1 MPIQTHLTFAIL
13 VLFLSA
19 CTQEPQQTFKTQPIQ
34 STTAQV
40 ENETHIHYH
49 YEDES
54 LLDDVDE
61 IAVGAIAGYATAKM
75 LDNSSKKTEVK
86 YVQVPVTTKPKS
98 QGNTYKSSNTV
109 PVKESPKPTTKVDL
123 TKKDS
128 PKPKVENLS
137 NNKFTPASTSSK
149 PSNKLSPPKTYT
161 SSKSSSK
168 R

>member
-1 MPIQTHLTFAIL
+1 MPIQTRLTFAIL

-19 CTQEPQQTFKTQPIQ
+19 CTQEPQQTFKTQPTQ
-34 STTAQV
+34 PTTEQV

-75 LDNSSKKTEVK
+75 LDNSSKKTEIK
-86 YVQVPVTTKPKS
+86 YVQVPVTSKPTPNKS
-98 QGNTYKSSNTV
+98 TYTSSSATSK
-109 PVKESPKPTTKVDL
+109 KEPINPTTKVDL

-137 NNKFTPASTSSK
+137 NNKFTPVSTSSK